1 MKTCL
6 LFRSILFVS
15 FVTIFHTEIS
25 AQTFFG
31 ISSSPVDNGAQGG
44 NGAISIV
51 PPAAMQA
58 GDLVVVYAHYRST
71 GGSFSINS
79 AAGQTWNAGTTNNG
93 ASQTYFITWC
103 VFNGTWSG
111 NPAVAHSGNN
121 STVPLTA
128 VMYVYRPSTSNS
140 RWIVNVSQVNST
152 ANSATQSITG
162 VTTTLPKTVTMAFW
176 SSDAPHTWGSLTG
189 AGWVKPTFPASAAQ
203 VRNTTGSDISHTA
216 AYEIMSSA
224 GPTGDVQQSASA
236 AANTVRSIM
245 S

>member
-15 FVTIFHTEIS
+15 FVIIFHTDLS

-58 GDLVVVYAHYRST
+58 GDLVVVYAHYRNNSGAFT
-71 GGSFSINS
+71 INS
-79 AAGQTWNAGTTNNG
+79 AAGQTWTSSTNIG
-93 ASQTYFITWC
+93 ANQTYFITWC

-140 RWIVNVSQVNST
+140 RWIVNVNQVNST

-203 VRNTTGSDISHTA
+203 VRNLSLIHIS
-216 AYEIMSSA
+216 E
-224 GPTGDVQQSASA
+224 PT
-236 AANTVRSIM
+236 RPY
-245 S
+245 